1 MSWSDVIDN
10 AKKKKKPRTPVLYIK
25 SLLNLVANKADLV
38 KCNKCSCV
46 TAVKK
51 KKKRQK
57 NPQDLI
63 KSIHI
68 YWWLSWTQSVSDEDG
83 VGGRSVRAGSC
94 ALGEDAA
101 EAPLGEQTE
110 QVAAKTHAHEGVEE
124 RVEAAVGEAQA
135 LGHRPSSP
143 EEQDGLAAP
152 GDDALQVVHRLQERG
167 HVVGQPADAEDQG
180 DEQGQPDCPLLL
192 LAPGTGTPEQ
202 SHRHGAVAVS
212 HDGQRQEEAGVLQ
225 HAGAQDPVVSM
236 DLVVAEGA
244 GEDGGVHV
252 LRHAAEHQ
260 IGHRYDQADQ
270 PEGEADQVHRPLP
283 AMLQAGHGVN
293 DGQVAVHGDARQQEA
308 PDQAIELP
316 GQAHQ
321 LAAEVAEEPTD
332 EVLQDA
338 EGEGGQEQ
346 QVGGGQVQQVE
357 LTDAQETPAAQED
370 GHHQAVPHHT
380 QQEEAAV
387 KEGFERGLEAPQS
400 AVLVAAV
407 GLVVF
412 RVIIIR
418 LVGFVAMLQ
427 KIDTSSTNRTNSMI
441 KCQIL
446 PFDCL
451 KFILTDTGVVWS
463 RK

>member
-1 MSWSDVIDN
+1 M
-10 AKKKKKPRTPVLYIK
+10 
-25 SLLNLVANKADLV
+25 
-38 KCNKCSCV
+38 
-46 TAVKK
+46 
-51 KKKRQK
+51 
-57 NPQDLI
+57 
-63 KSIHI
+63 
-68 YWWLSWTQSVSDEDG
+68 SDEDG
-83 VGGRSVRAGSC
+83 VGGRGVRAGSS
-94 ALGEDAA
+94 AVGEDAA
-101 EAPLGEQTE
+101 AAPLGEQTE
-110 QVAAKTHAHEGVEE
+110 QVAAKAHAHEGVEE

-143 EEQDGLAAP
+143 EEQGGLAAP

-180 DEQGQPDCPLLL
+180 DEQGQPDGPLLL
-192 LAPGTGTPEQ
+192 LGPGTPDQ

-225 HAGAQDPVVSM
+225 HAGAQDPVVSV
-236 DLVVAEGA
+236 DLVVVEGA
-244 GEDGGVHV
+244 GGEGGVRV

-260 IGHRYDQADQ
+260 IGHRYNQADQ
-270 PEGEADQVHRPLP
+270 PEGEADQVHRPPP

-308 PDQAIELP
+308 PAQDVELP

-321 LAAEVAEEPTD
+321 LAGEVAEEPTG

-346 QVGGGQVQQVE
+346 QVGGGQVQQVD
-357 LTDAQETPAAQED
+357 LADAQETPAAQED
-370 GHHQAVPHHT
+370 GHHQAVTHHT
-380 QQEEAAV
+380 QQEQAAV

-412 RVIIIR
+412 RVNIIR

-427 KIDTSSTNRTNSMI
+427 KIDTSSINRTISMI
-441 KCQIL
+441 RCQIL
-446 PFDCL
+446 SFDYL
-451 KFILTDTGVVWS
+451 KFISTDTGVVWS